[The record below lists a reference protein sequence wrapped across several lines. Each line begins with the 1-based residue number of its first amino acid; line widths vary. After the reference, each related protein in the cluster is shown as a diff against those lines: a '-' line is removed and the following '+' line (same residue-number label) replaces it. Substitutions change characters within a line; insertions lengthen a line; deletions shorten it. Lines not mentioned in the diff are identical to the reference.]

1 VPETAAPATVSQV
14 LSRATGRLADAGCD
28 TPRLDTEL
36 LLAEVLGVTRTGLY
50 LAAPGTGLDDAQSGA
65 FEALIARRVEREP
78 VAYILGHREFR
89 RISLAVDRR
98 VLIPRPETEL
108 LVEVGLSLDRGAR
121 VVDVGT
127 GSGAVVLAL
136 KDERP
141 DLDVSAT
148 DISADALAVA
158 RANAA
163 RLGLEVRF
171 AEGELACGGVHDA
184 VLANLPYV
192 EPGSEL
198 APEIAR
204 YEPAPAIWGG
214 GPDGLD
220 VVRRLVRTLAG
231 TKVVGLE
238 IGAGQAGAVAEL
250 LGAAGFRSVQ
260 RLSDLAGHERV
271 LVGRR

>member
-1 VPETAAPATVSQV
+1 VPETAAPATVSQL

-214 GPDGLD
+214 GPDGLE

-231 TKVVGLE
+231 TQLVGLE

>member
-1 VPETAAPATVSQV
+1 VPETAPPATVSQL

-127 GSGAVVLAL
+127 GSGAVALAL

-214 GPDGLD
+214 GTDGLD

-231 TKVVGLE
+231 TQLVGLE